1 MRPFAHADGCDLPR
15 PFDELVP
22 GLAAERD
29 DVVVGL
35 EDAVRELVVTHELPD
50 ILDRVELRRTGRQRH
65 EGDVVGDGELG
76 GHVPPGLIDDH
87 HRMGARIDGLVHHI
101 DSDFTRFG
109 NPKNKPGSAKAGI
122 SRQNGLSIALVADVE
137 EGCLPTTKLDVM

>member
-50 ILDRVELRRTGRQRH
+50 ILDGVEFRRAGRRWQQ
-65 EGDVVGDGELG
+65 GDV
-76 GHVPPGLIDDH
+76 
-87 HRMGARIDGLVHHI
+87 
-101 DSDFTRFG
+101 
-109 NPKNKPGSAKAGI
+109 
-122 SRQNGLSIALVADVE
+122 
-137 EGCLPTTKLDVM
+137 